1 MSNTKLHNE
10 QAVCPNCGSLYFHRA
25 EFKRYR
31 GGMTSSS
38 PGGDLSEIS
47 QAMTAR
53 ICICGHTEAD
63 VPGMSHSP
71 QERRRFAQSVAAALA
86 YRHRSDSRRIA
97 IELAEGLASREDLQA
112 VNERIKRLEMVID
125 LARKER
131 MRA

>member
-1 MSNTKLHNE
+1 MGNTKLHHE

-47 QAMTAR
+47 PAMTAR
-53 ICICGHTEAD
+53 ICICGHAEPD
-63 VPGMSHSP
+63 VPGLGHSA

-86 YRHRSDSRRIA
+86 YRQRSDSRRIA
-97 IELAEGLASREDLQA
+97 IELAEGLATREDLQA
-112 VNERIKRLEMVID
+112 LNERIERLKTVLD
-125 LARKER
+125 LARIER